1 MYAPPL
7 ISSLS
12 AASLAKTPASQQAWV
27 SLGGCIAIPAHV
39 LGVLLRPPRAAPAIT
54 VPISC
59 RQTSRE
65 QGCPPDPPPTAGT
78 RHPCAK
84 PFTQRCKWLPVHE
97 YVPKG
102 LSCLPATGIIV
113 SSDGS
118 VGMNTLHSVS
128 LAWCVAETARSG
140 PKAPSPNDRQ
150 REIER
155 EKERGQVGLRER
167 TPGSERAPQLW

>member
-7 ISSLS
+7 ITSLS

-27 SLGGCIAIPAHV
+27 SLGGCIATPAHV
-39 LGVLLRPPRAAPAIT
+39 LGELLRPPRAAPAIT

-59 RQTSRE
+59 RQTS
-65 QGCPPDPPPTAGT
+65 QGQDCLPDPPLPLALTI
-78 RHPCAK
+78 PVPSC
-84 PFTQRCKWLPVHE
+84 PQRCRWLPVHE

-128 LAWCVAETARSG
+128 LTWCVAEAACS
-140 PKAPSPNDRQ
+140 SPN
-150 REIER
+150 
-155 EKERGQVGLRER
+155 
-167 TPGSERAPQLW
+167 APAPT